1 MKMSSRGVWL
11 FPVLAAGLCLA
22 RQPRADVRPLSV
34 SATLPAQRSA
44 VAVPDEDAAILS
56 SILRKQFYGW
66 QHAFVLRRETLPL
79 KQLSDIS
86 SLDVSRRGLNADA
99 VREAIQDFKRRNAA
113 SHTVPA
119 LDIGKPLKVVAGSD
133 IDKIFEHHWW
143 EDFYKKYPHTDGFL
157 EVSLP
162 GFSANHQTALVYVAR
177 HSDGLN
183 AEGAWAVLVKKQGK
197 WTRQE
202 ILGGWVS

>member
-143 EDFYKKYPHTDGFL
+143 EDFYKKYPHTDGF
-157 EVSLP
+157 SGSFP
-162 GFSANHQTALVYVAR
+162 AR
-177 HSDGLN
+177 LFGEPPN
-183 AEGAWAVLVKKQGK
+183 GAGVCCPTFRRAERGRSMGCAGEEAG
-197 WTRQE
+197 
-202 ILGGWVS
+202 